1 METEALRRRD
11 FVLYCASQFP
21 KVEIDRL
28 TVTPATGDLFWVDVT
43 VKNDRV
49 YPTSSDRA
57 VQLGLAK
64 KDRLLV
70 AASPN
75 VTVIDLPAAP
85 VRLDGAG
92 DAAAATPLGSGGVE
106 FRLRGHE
113 MARFRALV
121 KMTGKDGWVE
131 ARTDSK
137 NGGKDSQR
145 VTIRVER

>member
-1 METEALRRRD
+1 MEIE
-11 FVLYCASQFP
+11 
-21 KVEIDRL
+21 RL
-28 TVTPATGDLFWVDVT
+28 TISPAGGELFWVDVA

-57 VQLGLAK
+57 VQLGLAR
-64 KDRLLV
+64 KDRLVV

-75 VTVIDLPAAP
+75 VTVMDLPSAP

-92 DAAAATPLGSGGVE
+92 ETAAASPLGSGGVE

-145 VTIRVER
+145 IAIRVER

>member
-1 METEALRRRD
+1 M
-11 FVLYCASQFP
+11 
-21 KVEIDRL
+21 
-28 TVTPATGDLFWVDVT
+28 
-43 VKNDRV
+43 
-49 YPTSSDRA
+49 
-57 VQLGLAK
+57 QLGLAK